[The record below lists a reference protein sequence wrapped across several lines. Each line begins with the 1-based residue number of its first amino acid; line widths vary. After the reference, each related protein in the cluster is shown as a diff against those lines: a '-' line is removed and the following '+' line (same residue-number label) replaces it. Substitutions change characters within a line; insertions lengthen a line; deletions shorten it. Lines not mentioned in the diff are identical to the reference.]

1 MGLDK
6 SVFYGIIVVEGRKAM
21 ANKRK
26 MACGKEYLAIGMEG
40 SMADLHEQYLT
51 CHECEYHDC
60 CQDSKDK

>member
-1 MGLDK
+1 
-6 SVFYGIIVVEGRKAM
+6 M